1 MKNDLLASLVEFGR
15 WVRHWRKEF
24 GYKQEE
30 LGEKVGVTK
39 QYISNIENASPSSY
53 TGEPSRP
60 DIEIVDKLASTF
72 RRPLKEA
79 RDLAGYGFPGPEP
92 DTIKEVLDR
101 DMYFDRKGLTET
113 DRATLRPLLEVADRE
128 IERLTSQHPQ
138 KEASTTRTP
147 TSITRSHARQRD
159 AIDEALDA
167 AMTFGGKPLSEKD
180 RQTVRETVEERM
192 REEIE
197 KQVREEIEKQKHEK
211 PE

>member
-1 MKNDLLASLVEFGR
+1 MKKELLASLVEFGR
-15 WVRHWRKEF
+15 WVRHWRKEL

-92 DTIKEVLDR
+92 DTIKDILDR

-113 DRATLRPLLEVADRE
+113 DRATLQPLLEVADRE
-128 IERLTSQHPQ
+128 VERLLSQPTH
-138 KEASTTRTP
+138 KESSKTRTP
-147 TSITRSHARQRD
+147 TATIQSSTPTRQRD
-159 AIDEALDA
+159 KIDDWLDTA
-167 AMTFGGKPLSEKD
+167 RAYGGGPMPEKD
-180 RQTVRETVEERM
+180 RQAIREILEK
-192 REEIE
+192 REAA
-197 KQVREEIEKQKHEK
+197 KSK
-211 PE
+211 